1 MDFIENPS
9 IGDDFVAISIC
20 DGIVANDELT
30 EIDAIRGWLYQEAM
44 LYCIHTNQGSNPNE
58 HT

>member
-30 EIDAIRGWLYQEAM
+30 EIDAIRG
-44 LYCIHTNQGSNPNE
+44 
-58 HT
+58 

>member
-30 EIDAIRGWLYQEAM
+30 EIDVIRGCLFLEGL
-44 LYCIHTNQGSNPNE
+44 LYCIHTNKGSQ
-58 HT
+58 